1 MTMSERGKGK
11 RNVAAVGAAAFLLAG
26 TAALTVPGT
35 AAAAET
41 VTSKCGS
48 SVTGQVGDKLL
59 VDPSNLFLL
68 PAGTL
73 PALNFGSISE
83 GTNSESKTAVSSL
96 VSKLCTVT
104 VTGLAPVAQPL
115 ESATKPV
122 TDAAKSV
129 VDSGAEAVG
138 DSTRAVEDILG
149 SGAQPAPGGND
160 PGQQDGDKTDEEGVP
175 GSNSKPTGDSSGY
188 ESAPSP
194 YRYGSLPLMSGFSA
208 LPYYNTSMFSPAP
221 GLRYGSGIPGYSPEF
236 GILGSEPAGSS
247 TIQNAGSAD
256 ALPGGK
262 GDVGLPVLFAVL
274 ALAGASAGLVRTW
287 VLRRA
292 FA

>member
-1 MTMSERGKGK
+1 MSERGKGK
-11 RNVAAVGAAAFLLAG
+11 RNGAAVGVAAFLLAG

-48 SVTGQVGDKLL
+48 SVTGQVGDRLL

-83 GTNSESKTAVSSL
+83 GTNSKSKTVVSSL

-115 ESATKPV
+115 ESAIKPV
-122 TDAAKSV
+122 TDAAKSA
-129 VDSGAEAVG
+129 VDS
-138 DSTRAVEDILG
+138 STKAIEDILG
-149 SGAQPAPGGND
+149 SGAQPAPPGG
-160 PGQQDGDKTDEEGVP
+160 QDGGDRTEKPDDRGVP
-175 GSNSKPTGDSSGY
+175 GSNSKPTSDSSGY

-194 YRYGSLPLMSGFSA
+194 YRYGSLPMMSGFSA

>member
-122 TDAAKSV
+122 TDAAKSA
-129 VDSGAEAVG
+129 VDS
-138 DSTRAVEDILG
+138 STKAVEDILG
-149 SGAQPAPGGND
+149 SGAEPAPEGND
-160 PGQQDGDKTDEEGVP
+160 PGPQDGGDKTEKPDDRGVP

-188 ESAPSP
+188 ESASSP

-292 FA
+292 FG